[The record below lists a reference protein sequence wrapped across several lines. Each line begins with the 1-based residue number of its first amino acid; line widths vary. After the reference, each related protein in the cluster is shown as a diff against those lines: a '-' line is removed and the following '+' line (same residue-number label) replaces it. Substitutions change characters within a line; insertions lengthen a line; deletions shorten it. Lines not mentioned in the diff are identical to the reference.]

1 MQPIELGNSRQG
13 SLDPPQRSSNVRILP
28 DRNSGD
34 RRNDTTTF
42 GQPLPLIYIAETAAG
57 LRILVPLKGIH
68 PRQVYVFATPHSILV
83 EMRARNTVHHARAI
97 QEIQHRSITRELK
110 FNDLIREGSTSIR
123 LLGDDLEITCTTTR
137 AEEEKNWSELVQ
149 LDMRGAR
156 GSMIPLP

>member
-1 MQPIELGNSRQG
+1 
-13 SLDPPQRSSNVRILP
+13 
-28 DRNSGD
+28 
-34 RRNDTTTF
+34 
-42 GQPLPLIYIAETAAG
+42 
-57 LRILVPLKGIH
+57 
-68 PRQVYVFATPHSILV
+68 
-83 EMRARNTVHHARAI
+83 MRARNTVHHARAI